1 MVSSLLAIRIL
12 LLASPALSQN
22 GGIDTHLHAL
32 PQAYIDAIAAN
43 GGDPSGFPTP
53 SWSIDAA
60 IASMDSLNTSIGILS
75 VSTPGVPIAGTG
87 KTARRLARTLNTEL
101 GRYSTDSRYKSRIGF
116 FGVLP
121 DWQDVDGTLA
131 EIDFLYKEQKLCSG
145 VTVYTTY
152 GEKLLA
158 YKTLVF
164 LHPGVLDV
172 KPKFIGNGIPQP
184 IIDYP
189 LATTRAAVDLVVTG
203 TVRTCPDVDIILS
216 HAGGTP
222 PFLGSRAIV
231 GLNIPVAASKSSVT
245 SAQAVEDF
253 GRVFLDIA
261 LSTSP
266 AQLNGLLD
274 FTKPEK
280 VLFGSDFPYAPAPAI
295 AGVVAG
301 YANFVQGNARGGLIA
316 PEVLRGNVLALL
328 GKHAQG
334 QKFS

>member
-1 MVSSLLAIRIL
+1 MVCRT
-12 LLASPALSQN
+12 PFNEKALCSV
-22 GGIDTHLHAL
+22 A
-32 PQAYIDAIAAN
+32 
-43 GGDPSGFPTP
+43 
-53 SWSIDAA
+53 
-60 IASMDSLNTSIGILS
+60 IGILS

-87 KTARRLARTLNTEL
+87 KRARRLARTLNNEFAK
-101 GRYSTDSRYKSRIGF
+101 YSTDTRYKSRIGF

-131 EIDFLYKEQKLCSG
+131 EIDFLFKEQKLCSG

-152 GEKLLA
+152 GEKLLGSRKFLPIWKKLQA
-158 YKTLVF
+158 YKALVF

-203 TVRTCPDVDIILS
+203 TVRACPDVEIILS
-216 HAGGTP
+216 HAGGAL
-222 PFLGSRAIV
+222 PFLGSRAIG
-231 GLNIPVAASKSSVT
+231 GLSIPAAAAKSSVT
-245 SAQAVEDF
+245 SAQAFEDF
-253 GRVFLDIA
+253 GRFFFDIA

-274 FTKPEK
+274 FTMPEK

-301 YANFVQGNARGGLIA
+301 YDNFVQGNARGGFIA
-316 PEVLRGNVLALL
+316 PEILRGNALSL
-328 GKHAQG
+328 LSKHAQK
-334 QKFS
+334 QRFY